1 MVVLHCNGRTY
12 GNAYLITFK
21 VGPLGTHTL
30 AHSILPLLEAPVE
43 GFFLTY
49 HHIQFDVL
57 HGCEAGPLEVEAHFQ
72 TKVTRS
78 GIRVTLGCSLLQ
90 NK

>member
-1 MVVLHCNGRTY
+1 MVLHCNGRTY

-43 GFFLTY
+43 KNRN
-49 HHIQFDVL
+49 
-57 HGCEAGPLEVEAHFQ
+57 HGGHQIECDGRTPVGS
-72 TKVTRS
+72 K
-78 GIRVTLGCSLLQ
+78 
-90 NK
+90 